1 MPRSAVVIFTRL
13 GKELSVSQDTGIDD
27 REAEASARLAEVFD
41 TSMIDALLAD
51 AVASG
56 TPIDGVDGLLNKMTK
71 AVLERAL
78 EAELTH
84 ELGYDRGDP
93 AGAGSGN
100 SRNGHSAKRVS
111 TPNGPVTIN
120 VPRDRNGS
128 FEPRI
133 VPKRAR
139 RLGQIDEMI
148 LSLYARGMTTRD
160 IEAHLYEVYGMNAS
174 RELISNVTEVVAD
187 EIELWRNR
195 PVDEV
200 YPIVYIDGIR
210 LAIRDKG
217 AVTVKV
223 AHLVIGV
230 DVEGRKHALGC
241 WIAEAEGA
249 KFWLSVLT
257 QLRNRGLRDILIC
270 CCDGLSGLPEA
281 ITTAFPQTVVQ
292 TCVVHVIR
300 NAMKFVS
307 YGDRKKVAAGM
318 RAIYTAPSLEAA
330 EVEFRNF
337 EADFGEQYP
346 GSVDVWSRAWNEFIP
361 FLDYPPELRRI
372 VYTTNAIESINF
384 QLRKITKNRGHF
396 PSDEAAMKLIYL
408 GLRNISSKRGGESG
422 TGTWGW
428 KVALNTLAVLFPGRL
443 PL

>member
-1 MPRSAVVIFTRL
+1 
-13 GKELSVSQDTGIDD
+13 VSLDTSIEDCD
-27 REAEASARLAEVFD
+27 VEASRRLAEAFD
-41 TSMIDALLAD
+41 PSVIDALLAD
-51 AVASG
+51 AQATG

-71 AVLERAL
+71 AVIERAL
-78 EAELTH
+78 VAEMTH
-84 ELGYDRGDP
+84 ELGYERGDP

-100 SRNGHSAKRVS
+100 SRNGTSQKTVS
-111 TPNGPVTIN
+111 TPNGPVTID

-128 FEPRI
+128 FEPKI
-133 VPKRAR
+133 VPKHAR

-160 IEAHLYEVYGMNAS
+160 IEAHLREVYGVNAS
-174 RELISNVTEVVAD
+174 RDLISNVTDVVAD
-187 EIELWRNR
+187 EVELWRNR

-210 LAIRDKG
+210 IRVRDKG

-230 DVEGRKHALGC
+230 DVEGRKHALGV

-257 QLRNRGLRDILIC
+257 ELRNRELRDILIC

-307 YGDRKKVAAGM
+307 YSDRKKVAAGM
-318 RAIYTAPSLEAA
+318 RVIYTAPTLEAA
-330 EVEFRNF
+330 ELAFADF

-346 GSVDVWSRAWNEFIP
+346 GAVDVWRRAWNEFIP

-384 QLRKITKNRGHF
+384 QLRKITKTRGHF
-396 PSDEAAMKLIYL
+396 PSDGAAMKLLYL

-422 TGTWGW
+422 TGTGGW
-428 KVALNTLAVLFPGRL
+428 TIALNTLAVFFPGRL